1 MHLFYCNSQNE
12 SNNDSKSVEK
22 DNHKEN
28 DSDKEYKTR
37 KYITKSYNNSRNQR
51 NFKRKIIF
59 KYLLN
64 KKFKE
69 DSIQSPNLRGEI
81 EYKNTVKK
89 ASKIVKISYT
99 FGMKDNLDCN
109 KIESF
114 NINGKSNK
122 TVLQDS
128 SQNFQCVIEGNKDVN
143 RVVNFVPQL
152 KIFTISLSFKIFLL
166 DYFSTVQDI
175 LHLKTILFQLM
186 IKKSLHKG
194 SEIKK

>member
-1 MHLFYCNSQNE
+1 MILTKNTKPENILPNHTIT
-12 SNNDSKSVEK
+12 VEIRGILK
-22 DNHKEN
+22 G
-28 DSDKEYKTR
+28 
-37 KYITKSYNNSRNQR
+37 
-51 NFKRKIIF
+51 KIIF

-69 DSIQSPNLRGEI
+69 DSIQSPNLRWEI

-114 NINGKSNK
+114 DINGKSNK

-128 SQNFQCVIEGNKDVN
+128 SQNLGPEKKE
-143 RVVNFVPQL
+143 PQ
-152 KIFTISLSFKIFLL
+152 T
-166 DYFSTVQDI
+166 
-175 LHLKTILFQLM
+175 
-186 IKKSLHKG
+186 KK
-194 SEIKK
+194 

>member
-1 MHLFYCNSQNE
+1 MILTKNTKPENILPNHTIT
-12 SNNDSKSVEK
+12 VEIRGILK
-22 DNHKEN
+22 G
-28 DSDKEYKTR
+28 
-37 KYITKSYNNSRNQR
+37 
-51 NFKRKIIF
+51 KIIF

-69 DSIQSPNLRGEI
+69 DSIQSPNLRWEI

-114 NINGKSNK
+114 DINGKSNK

-128 SQNFQCVIEGNKDVN
+128 SQNFQCVIEGNTICEQSSKLCSTFKSFN
-143 RVVNFVPQL
+143 HFF
-152 KIFTISLSFKIFLL
+152 IF
-166 DYFSTVQDI
+166 
-175 LHLKTILFQLM
+175 
-186 IKKSLHKG
+186 
-194 SEIKK
+194 

>member
-128 SQNFQCVIEGNKDVN
+128 SQNLGPEKKE
-143 RVVNFVPQL
+143 PQ
-152 KIFTISLSFKIFLL
+152 T
-166 DYFSTVQDI
+166 
-175 LHLKTILFQLM
+175 
-186 IKKSLHKG
+186 KK
-194 SEIKK
+194 